1 MANTCLAKFTEHTQA
16 RVAVRRLMQD
26 GIAASAMEAMS
37 SQPIHGEAIV
47 PQQPATKLRSW
58 ALGGAAVGLTGG
70 FTLATVTA
78 LNYPLIKGGMPL
90 VSPWTASLITYET
103 TMLGAVIGTF
113 IGLLVEVRLPTFKNL
128 PYDSS
133 VVDGGVVLA
142 VSCPDESRASVE
154 AAVGAAGATK
164 VNWIT

>member
-1 MANTCLAKFTEHTQA
+1 
-16 RVAVRRLMQD
+16 
-26 GIAASAMEAMS
+26 MEAMS